1 MFGLSATE
9 FLILLIVGVVVVGP
23 KKLPEMMR
31 TAGQW
36 IAKLR
41 RLSTDLRNQSGIDR
55 ILRAE
60 GLENELR
67 ELRSLRESLSKQA
80 IMDTL
85 VKAAEEANLSPKPKP
100 RLGDAAAAASA
111 AAALP
116 VAAAAIAARGETTP
130 ATGPDASSSAAA
142 PGGEDAGA
150 LSGANDEAAA
160 KATSLPLPKPLLASD
175 GTVATSSAT
184 SLIRPA
190 QGTVSRAASTAL
202 PARGPVNGEP
212 YKSFRLREYPSFG
225 VDHYEAFP
233 DDLEDELLEAETA
246 ALAAQ
251 AARSA
256 AGAAEP
262 LGVDGV
268 TQGASSEVGGPS
280 GVAEGAQP

>member
-41 RLSTDLRNQSGIDR
+41 RLSTDLRSQSGIDR

-60 GLENELR
+60 GLENELK

-85 VKAAEEANLSPKPKP
+85 VKAAEEANLSPKPKA
-100 RLGDAAAAASA
+100 RLGDAAAAATA
-111 AAALP
+111 AASLP
-116 VAAAAIAARGETTP
+116 VVAAAIASRRDATTGP
-130 ATGPDASSSAAA
+130 EATSGSAAPAAEDAAAASAASDEATGK
-142 PGGEDAGA
+142 AG
-150 LSGANDEAAA
+150 SM
-160 KATSLPLPKPLLASD
+160 PLPKPLLASD

-190 QGTVSRAASTAL
+190 QGTVSRAATTSAAL

-225 VDHYEAFP
+225 VDHYEALP
-233 DDLEDELLEAETA
+233 DDLEDELIEAETA
-246 ALAAQ
+246 VLAAQ
-251 AARSA
+251 AAKH
-256 AGAAEP
+256 AAEADAVP
-262 LGVDGV
+262 QGVSSEAG
-268 TQGASSEVGGPS
+268 GASGL
-280 GVAEGAQP
+280 AEGAQP